1 LLKNDLASLILKKQ
15 GKIELEERSSLYTE
29 GGTLLSRVPPF
40 AVAKDQKN
48 KLLKKANC

>member
-1 LLKNDLASLILKKQ
+1 LASLILKKQ

-40 AVAKDQKN
+40 ALAKDKKTNCCKKQTAKN
-48 KLLKKANC
+48 KE